1 MTRWSWAVLVFELL
15 LITIILILP
24 QVDIPDTAFHC
35 GTAPVLA
42 KARLTS
48 QPPQTHIPDTAFHCG
63 TAPVLA
69 KARLTSQPPQ
79 TQAGPDLRPVLQ
91 SKVNRV
97 FSPRTSMKS
106 SFNGPALPILLSTL
120 LC

>member
-48 QPPQTHIPDTAFHCG
+48 QPP
-63 TAPVLA
+63 
-69 KARLTSQPPQ
+69 PQ

-97 FSPRTSMKS
+97 FSPRTSVKS

>member
-1 MTRWSWAVLVFELL
+1 MTRWSWAVLLLELL

-35 GTAPVLA
+35 GSAPVLA

-48 QPPQTHIPDTAFHCG
+48 PPAQIQTSLGDSLTPQPQAAQIPFSTARIE
-63 TAPVLA
+63 V
-69 KARLTSQPPQ
+69 S
-79 TQAGPDLRPVLQ
+79 
-91 SKVNRV
+91 SS
-97 FSPRTSMKS
+97 SP
-106 SFNGPALPILLSTL
+106 GLPILLSTL

>member
-48 QPPQTHIPDTAFHCG
+48 QPPQT
-63 TAPVLA
+63 
-69 KARLTSQPPQ
+69 
-79 TQAGPDLRPVLQ
+79 QAGPDLRPVLQ

-97 FSPRTSMKS
+97 FSARTGMKS
-106 SFNGPALPILLSTL
+106 SFNGPALPRPSCHLIFLFIPKFVHLLLVRLFSTQFCTQSV

>member
-48 QPPQTHIPDTAFHCG
+48 QPPQT
-63 TAPVLA
+63 
-69 KARLTSQPPQ
+69 
-79 TQAGPDLRPVLQ
+79 QAGVDLRPVLQ
-91 SKVNRV
+91 PKVNTF
-97 FSPRTSMKS
+97 FSPRTSVKS

>member
-1 MTRWSWAVLVFELL
+1 MTRWFWSVLVFELL

-48 QPPQTHIPDTAFHCG
+48 QPPQT
-63 TAPVLA
+63 
-69 KARLTSQPPQ
+69 
-79 TQAGPDLRPVLQ
+79 QAGVDLRPVLQ
-91 SKVNRV
+91 PKANTL
-97 FSPRTSMKS
+97 FSPRPSMKS
-106 SFNGPALPILLSTL
+106 SFNGTALTIISNLIIFFYT
-120 LC
+120 C

>member
-48 QPPQTHIPDTAFHCG
+48 QPPQTPG
-63 TAPVLA
+63 V
-69 KARLTSQPPQ
+69 
-79 TQAGPDLRPVLQ
+79 DLRPVLQ
-91 SKVNRV
+91 PKVNTF

>member
-1 MTRWSWAVLVFELL
+1 MTRWSWAVLIFELL

-48 QPPQTHIPDTAFHCG
+48 QPPQTPT
-63 TAPVLA
+63 VLD
-69 KARLTSQPPQ
+69 ARPLLQPE
-79 TQAGPDLRPVLQ
+79 T
-91 SKVNRV
+91 NRV
-97 FSPRTSMKS
+97 FSPQTSLKS
-106 SFNGPALPILLSTL
+106 SLGGLTLPILHSTF

>member
-48 QPPQTHIPDTAFHCG
+48 QPPQT
-63 TAPVLA
+63 
-69 KARLTSQPPQ
+69 
-79 TQAGPDLRPVLQ
+79 QAGPDPRPVLQ
-91 SKVNRV
+91 SKVNRAGLRLRRLRREACLDRKSTRLNSSHLVISYAV
-97 FSPRTSMKS
+97 FCLKKKNSDE
-106 SFNGPALPILLSTL
+106 A
-120 LC
+120 

>member
-1 MTRWSWAVLVFELL
+1 MPLKAWGTMSRWSWAVLVFELL

-42 KARLTS
+42 KARLTC
-48 QPPQTHIPDTAFHCG
+48 PPAQSPASLGRRSI
-63 TAPVLA
+63 
-69 KARLTSQPPQ
+69 
-79 TQAGPDLRPVLQ
+79 TQM
-91 SKVNRV
+91 RV
-97 FSPRTSMKS
+97 REIAFSPPGIEAS
-106 SFNGPALPILLSTL
+106 STGPALPILLHTL

>member
-48 QPPQTHIPDTAFHCG
+48 QPPQT
-63 TAPVLA
+63 
-69 KARLTSQPPQ
+69 
-79 TQAGPDLRPVLQ
+79 QAGVDLRPVLQ
-91 SKVNRV
+91 PKLNTLFSQDEESKFTPMMSSWLRIPAPPTSGSA
-97 FSPRTSMKS
+97 FYFALSP
-106 SFNGPALPILLSTL
+106 LPSIR
-120 LC
+120 

>member
-48 QPPQTHIPDTAFHCG
+48 QPPQT
-63 TAPVLA
+63 
-69 KARLTSQPPQ
+69 
-79 TQAGPDLRPVLQ
+79 QAGPDLRPVLQ

-97 FSPRTSMKS
+97 FSPRTSVKS
-106 SFNGPALPILLSTL
+106 TCGKIRIIVMSSSSKTSTAQDQRVMVAPNPNGQI
-120 LC
+120 

>member
-42 KARLTS
+42 KARLTC
-48 QPPQTHIPDTAFHCG
+48 PPTQM
-63 TAPVLA
+63 VLA
-69 KARLTSQPPQ
+69 RRPIPQSPVSEILFADSSAETS
-79 TQAGPDLRPVLQ
+79 A
-91 SKVNRV
+91 S
-97 FSPRTSMKS
+97 
-106 SFNGPALPILLSTL
+106 GPALPILLSTL

>member
-48 QPPQTHIPDTAFHCG
+48 QPPQT
-63 TAPVLA
+63 
-69 KARLTSQPPQ
+69 
-79 TQAGPDLRPVLQ
+79 QAGADLRPVLQ
-91 SKVNRV
+91 SKVTRV
-97 FSPRTSMKS
+97 FRH
-106 SFNGPALPILLSTL
+106 AAA
-120 LC
+120 